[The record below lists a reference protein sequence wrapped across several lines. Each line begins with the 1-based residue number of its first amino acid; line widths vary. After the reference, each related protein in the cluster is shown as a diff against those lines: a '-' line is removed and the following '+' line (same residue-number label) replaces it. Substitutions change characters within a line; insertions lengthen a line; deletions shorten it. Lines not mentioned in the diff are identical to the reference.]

1 MDPLSI
7 TSGVIAVIQ
16 LATQIISVCQDYIT
30 NVQDAP
36 TDLRS
41 IIIEVGSINSVLGVI
56 KLLESQTCHGRDSMI
71 LTQLKAPNGELSACE
86 QTLLDLDAL
95 IPPLIGHSTNG
106 KPYKIAPLDRLAWPL
121 KVSKARKLLEKIG
134 QLKSTI
140 SLALTV
146 DTT

>member
-36 TDLRS
+36 TDLRN

-71 LTQLKAPNGELSACE
+71 LTQLKAPNGALSACE

-106 KPYKIAPLDRLAWPL
+106 KRYKIAPLDRLAWPL